1 VADNSQQIMEW
12 NGAMGQRWA
21 TMQREIDGIV
31 VPFGD
36 AALKVASP
44 QAGERVVDVG
54 CGCGDTSIEI
64 ARTVGTAGAV
74 LGVDVSQPMLDV
86 ARSRGELAELANLSF
101 CEGDASN
108 VALPPNTDLLYSR
121 FGVMFF
127 SDPPQAFAH
136 MRKALRAQ
144 GRCVFVCWRTPRE
157 NSWATTPLSAAR
169 AAMGA
174 TPAPGD
180 PNAPGPF
187 AFADDQRVRDILTK
201 AGFDA
206 ISMTRFDAPVFL
218 GATPRA
224 AAENAARIGPV
235 SRFVRETG
243 IEHLPVVLAAL
254 EKTFVPLAASDGR
267 IALNGSTWIV
277 SATNPV

>member
-1 VADNSQQIMEW
+1 
-12 NGAMGQRWA
+12 
-21 TMQREIDGIV
+21 
-31 VPFGD
+31 
-36 AALKVASP
+36 
-44 QAGERVVDVG
+44 
-54 CGCGDTSIEI
+54 
-64 ARTVGTAGAV
+64 
-74 LGVDVSQPMLDV
+74 
-86 ARSRGELAELANLSF
+86 
-101 CEGDASN
+101 
-108 VALPPNTDLLYSR
+108 
-121 FGVMFF
+121 
-127 SDPPQAFAH
+127 
-136 MRKALRAQ
+136 
-144 GRCVFVCWRTPRE
+144 
-157 NSWATTPLSAAR
+157 
-169 AAMGA
+169 MGA

-277 SATNPV
+277 SATNPG